1 MPRSYEAH
9 LAQFRELYQLVGDQ
23 EVAFGQS
30 LADTHWPIARIP
42 SLELA
47 ISAFGGMEFAELFA
61 DQEEAV
67 PKRLIDAKVFLA
79 YQRQLV
85 NLGVQQRRLRRQAGK
100 DLAALQTL

>member
-1 MPRSYEAH
+1 MAIKNWR
-9 LAQFRELYQLVGDQ
+9 
-23 EVAFGQS
+23 
-30 LADTHWPIARIP
+30 IARIP

-47 ISAFGGMEFAELFA
+47 IFALGRMEVAELFA

-67 PKRLIDAKVFLA
+67 PKQLIDAKVFLA

-100 DLAALQTL
+100 DLAALQALEHPGCSEPGPV